1 MYRGATSI
9 FDGFFAFDNVFVPN
23 TEFNC
28 DHENVKTGKN
38 IQLFCA
44 QEGVRNLH
52 RPNDFV
58 GSIQHLLYKVKLQAK
73 LKIVIFGKFLL
84 TLHQAV
90 FHGGLKSMWSSV
102 MELPS
107 GNNND
112 HHHQ

>member
-28 DHENVKTGKN
+28 DHENVKTVKK

-73 LKIVIFGKFLL
+73 LKIVIFGKNFFLRC
-84 TLHQAV
+84 TRPFSMGASSQCGAV
-90 FHGGLKSMWSSV
+90 
-102 MELPS
+102 
-107 GNNND
+107 
-112 HHHQ
+112 